1 MRVLLV
7 NTSERTGGAAI
18 AANRLCE
25 ALGNNGVKAKML
37 VSRKETGLITV
48 TEPHNRLQYKL
59 NFLRERLTILAANKF
74 RRHRLF
80 EVDAANCGIDIT
92 GLKEFRQADIIHLH
106 WVNQGFISLAGIA
119 KIVKSGKPVVWT
131 MHDMWPFTGICHY
144 TRSCEQY
151 KDECGNCPILYGRG
165 APNDLSHRVFVK
177 KLRLLG
183 NARIAYVGCSDW
195 LANCARESR
204 LLEGKR
210 ILSIPNPINTKLYQ
224 PDSKTEAR
232 KALKLPQDKKLLLF
246 AAFRVTNKIKGIDY
260 LCEAIRMLVEKNP
273 ALGNEIAIVAV
284 GKESEALAGALPVD
298 VYPMGYITNEH
309 RMIKTYN
316 ACDLFLI
323 PTLQDNL
330 PNTIMESMACG
341 VPCIGFDIGGLPQM
355 IDHLENGYIARYKDS
370 ADFARGIE
378 WALSQTDTRALGEKA
393 RTKVMASFS
402 ETAVAKLY
410 TKLYKELSGKE

>member
-151 KDECGNCPILYGRG
+151 KDECGNCPILYGGG

-284 GKESEALAGALPVD
+284 
-298 VYPMGYITNEH
+298 
-309 RMIKTYN
+309 
-316 ACDLFLI
+316 
-323 PTLQDNL
+323 
-330 PNTIMESMACG
+330 
-341 VPCIGFDIGGLPQM
+341 
-355 IDHLENGYIARYKDS
+355 
-370 ADFARGIE
+370 
-378 WALSQTDTRALGEKA
+378 
-393 RTKVMASFS
+393 
-402 ETAVAKLY
+402 
-410 TKLYKELSGKE
+410 

>member
-1 MRVLLV
+1 MRVLIV

-18 AANRLCE
+18 AANRLME
-25 ALGNNGVKAKML
+25 ALKNNGVKAKML
-37 VSRKETGLITV
+37 VRDKETEQITV
-48 TEPHNRLQYKL
+48 ATIPQSPMLKAK
-59 NFLRERLTILAANKF
+59 FVWERMVIWSANHFSKNNLFQIDLANT
-74 RRHRLF
+74 
-80 EVDAANCGIDIT
+80 GTDIT
-92 GLKEFRQADIIHLH
+92 SLPEFKEADVIHLH
-106 WVNQGFISLAGIA
+106 WINQGYLSLKNIRRM
-119 KIVKSGKPVVWT
+119 IDSGKPIVWT

-151 KDECGNCPILYGRG
+151 KDECGNCPILYGG
-165 APNDLSHRVFVK
+165 GSPNDLSHRVFVK

>member
-1 MRVLLV
+1 MRVLII
-7 NTSERTGGAAI
+7 NTSEKIGGAAI
-18 AANRLCE
+18 AARRLME
-25 ALGNNGVKAKML
+25 ALKKNGIQVKML
-37 VSRKETGLITV
+37 VRDKQTDHINVVQVDKSWLNVWRFIWERIVIWQANHFKK
-48 TEPHNRLQYKL
+48 HNL
-59 NFLRERLTILAANKF
+59 FDVDIANT
-74 RRHRLF
+74 
-80 EVDAANCGIDIT
+80 GIDIT
-92 GLKEFRQADIIHLH
+92 TLPEFRQADVIHLH
-106 WVNQGFISLAGIA
+106 WINQGFISLDKLK
-119 KIVKSGKPVVWT
+119 KIVDSGKPVVWT

-151 KDECGNCPILYGRG
+151 KDECGNCPILYGGG

>member
-1 MRVLLV
+1 
-7 NTSERTGGAAI
+7 
-18 AANRLCE
+18 
-25 ALGNNGVKAKML
+25 
-37 VSRKETGLITV
+37 
-48 TEPHNRLQYKL
+48 
-59 NFLRERLTILAANKF
+59 
-74 RRHRLF
+74 
-80 EVDAANCGIDIT
+80 
-92 GLKEFRQADIIHLH
+92 
-106 WVNQGFISLAGIA
+106 
-119 KIVKSGKPVVWT
+119 

-151 KDECGNCPILYGRG
+151 KDECGNCPILYGG
-165 APNDLSHRVFVK
+165 GSPNDLSHRVFVK